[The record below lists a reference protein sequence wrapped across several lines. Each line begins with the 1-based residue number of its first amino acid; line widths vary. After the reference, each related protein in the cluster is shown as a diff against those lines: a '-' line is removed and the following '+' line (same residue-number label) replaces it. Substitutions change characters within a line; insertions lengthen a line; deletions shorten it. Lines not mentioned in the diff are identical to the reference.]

1 MHPIEIQNQLC
12 NIEKLVS
19 NARAIISNQIALPL
33 GILKMTKIN
42 IWIVSVSQIKPINVD
57 LTVFREY
64 MDEVEHRPLGT
75 ERLQWDKEALQ
86 EQDKI
91 IDEITMR
98 YKERIIDKC
107 FEIIETYK

>member
-1 MHPIEIQNQLC
+1 MHPIEIQNQER

-33 GILKMTKIN
+33 GILKIIRLN
-42 IWIVSVSQIKPINVD
+42 IWVLSISQIRPITVD
-57 LTVFREY
+57 LTLFREY
-64 MDEVEHRPLGT
+64 MDEIGHRPLGT
-75 ERLQWDKEALQ
+75 ERLQWDKEALK

>member
-1 MHPIEIQNQLC
+1 
-12 NIEKLVS
+12 
-19 NARAIISNQIALPL
+19 
-33 GILKMTKIN
+33 
-42 IWIVSVSQIKPINVD
+42 
-57 LTVFREY
+57 
-64 MDEVEHRPLGT
+64 
-75 ERLQWDKEALQ
+75 LQWDKEALK